1 MKAQDIIYKDI
12 SKLTDGLLTDVS
24 TLVIALI
31 VLMFLVTGINKLL
44 LFFNNFSN
52 GNRLT
57 ESKKLPSEQED
68 TDGGLTGQ
76 NYRGLFK

>member
-57 ESKKLPSEQED
+57 ESKKLPSDQED
-68 TDGGLTGQ
+68 ADGGLTGQ